1 MRNIVILFL
10 CLLSFGVAP
19 AHASG
24 INCAKAKTDV
34 EKNIC
39 ADPKLKEADGA
50 VADAFANLLAATS
63 DQTAVRASQ
72 RQWLVQRN
80 ACPDAG
86 CLNARH
92 QERLKEL
99 TELTANASAR
109 DQAERARLRTMLGW
123 PNDCEDSF
131 QELLSRNSSV
141 GSGVTAHALGEGRTL
156 YCVQCD
162 MAAYQ
167 EVFMVVLQDTP
178 DGPGR
183 VLTFPLYDREG
194 SKVSR
199 SEDTSLAGW
208 PEFND
213 ATKTLAVFY
222 KARGIGDCGSFVV
235 YAFPTQG
242 APKVVEAR
250 TKGCSD
256 TPPKKDLEPTRWPL
270 VKNP

>member
-1 MRNIVILFL
+1 MRNTVIFCL
-10 CLLSFGVAP
+10 CLLFFSAAA

-34 EKNIC
+34 EKTIC

-50 VADAFANLLAATS
+50 VADAFADALAATS
-63 DQTAVRASQ
+63 DQNAVRASQ
-72 RQWLVQRN
+72 RQWLAQRN

-99 TELTANASAR
+99 TELTANAAAR
-109 DQAERARLRTMLGW
+109 DQAERERLRTMLGW
-123 PNDCEDSF
+123 PDDCEDSF
-131 QELLSRNSSV
+131 RELLTRNSSV

-162 MAAYQ
+162 LAAYQ

-178 DGPGR
+178 NDPGK

-194 SKVSR
+194 GKVSR

-208 PEFND
+208 PDFND
-213 ATKTLAVFY
+213 ATKTLTVFY
-222 KARGIGDCGSFVV
+222 KARGIGDCGSYVT
-235 YAFPTQG
+235 YTFPTQG

-250 TKGCSD
+250 AKGCSD
-256 TPPKKDLEPTRWPL
+256 ASSKKDIEPSRWPL

>member
-1 MRNIVILFL
+1 MRNSLLLCL
-10 CLLSFGVAP
+10 CLLSLVAAS

-34 EKNIC
+34 EKSIC

-50 VADAFANLLAATS
+50 VADAFADALAAAS
-63 DQTAVRASQ
+63 DQNAVRASQ

-86 CLNARH
+86 CLTARH

-99 TELTANASAR
+99 TERTAEAAAK
-109 DQAERARLRTMLGW
+109 DQAERARLRAMLGW
-123 PNDCEDSF
+123 PEDCEDSF
-131 QELLSRNSSV
+131 RDLLSRNSLA
-141 GSGVTAHALGEGRTL
+141 GTGVTAHALGEGRTL
-156 YCVQCD
+156 YCVQCEL
-162 MAAYQ
+162 AAYQ
-167 EVFMVVLQDTP
+167 EVFMAVLQDTP

-183 VLTFPLYDREG
+183 VLSFPLYDRDG
-194 SKVSR
+194 GKINR

-208 PEFND
+208 PEFNE

-222 KARGIGDCGSFVV
+222 KARGIGDCGSYVV
-235 YAFPTQG
+235 YAFPTRG

-250 TKGCSD
+250 ARGCSD
-256 TPPKKDLEPTRWPL
+256 TSPQKDLEPTRWPL